1 MNDPRGDRVPG
12 AGGVPPAR
20 RALFAILAVA
30 LGLVVVE
37 GAALLVERALPAAAP
52 PPSPGTDPS
61 FNARAE
67 AARRGLP
74 PLPDARGARA
84 APGGAPT
91 PLMPDARNG
100 WALEPGKPVP
110 TGPFLAHINA
120 LGLRGPDLGPRAA
133 DELRLFTL
141 GDSTVFGDA
150 IADGQVFDTVA
161 ARRLE
166 AALGRPVTSVNGGVP
181 GYATGQ
187 ARERLARFGAL
198 VQPTHVV
205 IATLWSDLYAA
216 APKGGAPSAIAGN
229 ARAGFRR
236 LATWRVGRRLLAPWL
251 PAGRVGWIDAMDRV
265 GQEHLP
271 PRTDLAHYA
280 LNLEAMGREAR
291 ALGAEPVFLALP
303 APIDL
308 EGGAP
313 PAVNAY
319 RDAMLAVATSAGA
332 TYVDGPA
339 YFRAHGGTVGHFL
352 DQVHPDPHGHALL
365 GEALAEGI
373 LAVIR

>member
-1 MNDPRGDRVPG
+1 MSDPAPTPAVR
-12 AGGVPPAR
+12 PAR
-20 RALFAILAVA
+20 RGAFALLALA
-30 LGLVVVE
+30 LGLLVIE
-37 GAALLVERALPAAAP
+37 GAALLVERALPVAAP
-52 PPSPGTDPS
+52 PPSPGADPS

-74 PLPDARGARA
+74 RIASDAPMPAT
-84 APGGAPT
+84 PGAPT
-91 PLMPDARNG
+91 PLMPDPRNG
-100 WALEPGKPVP
+100 WTIEPGKPLR

-120 LGLRGPDLGPRAA
+120 LGLRGPELAPRAS
-133 DELRLFTL
+133 DETRLLTL

-150 IADGQVFDTVA
+150 IADGQVFDAVA
-161 ARRLE
+161 AVRLRD
-166 AALGRPVTSVNGGVP
+166 ALGRPVSSANGGVP
-181 GYATGQ
+181 GYASGQ
-187 ARERLARFGAL
+187 ARQRLAQFGAL

-216 APKGGAPSAIAGN
+216 APKGGAPSAIAGT

-236 LATWRVGRRLLAPWL
+236 LAVWRVGRRLLAPWL

-271 PRTDLAHYA
+271 PRTDLASYRF
-280 LNLEAMGREAR
+280 NLEAMGREAH
-291 ALGAEPVFLALP
+291 ALGATPVYLALP

-313 PAVNAY
+313 PAVVAY
-319 RDAMLAVATSAGA
+319 RDAMRAVAVASGA
-332 TYVDGPA
+332 VFVDGPA

-365 GEALAEGI
+365 GEALAEAI
-373 LAVIR
+373 LAVTR